1 MTLEEKQA
9 LLQFVGQ
16 TYGQATKTD
25 NFIVGGS
32 NSIRPV
38 GQDFKSHFEQILHAP
53 VIDSNENQPAPVY
66 EQQAHAQP
74 AIAQVT
80 HEQAIQE
87 LAQTTTVTPQIQ
99 HVTQAPVANTDLIQV
114 LQDINLT
121 LGRIANTLEKKKVT
135 PNVTTKKTKAKVPD

>member
-32 NSIRPV
+32 NSLRPV
-38 GQDFKSHFEQILHAP
+38 GQDFKTHFEQILHAP
-53 VIDSNENQPAPVY
+53 VVDSSIPQPVTAYEQPAPNMTP
-66 EQQAHAQP
+66 E
-74 AIAQVT
+74 IAQVT

-87 LAQTTTVTPQIQ
+87 LAQVNNTVPQIQ
-99 HVTQAPVANTDLIQV
+99 QVIPVHNTDLVQV

-121 LGRIANTLEKKKVT
+121 LGRIANILEKKKLT
-135 PNVTTKKTKAKVPD
+135 SNVTTKKTKAKVPD

>member
-32 NSIRPV
+32 NSLRPV
-38 GQDFKSHFEQILHAP
+38 GQDFKTHFEQILHAP
-53 VIDSNENQPAPVY
+53 VVDGNIPQPVT
-66 EQQAHAQP
+66 AHAQP
-74 AIAQVT
+74 VHVQPEIAQVT

-87 LAQTTTVTPQIQ
+87 LAQVSTTTPQIQ
-99 HVTQAPVANTDLIQV
+99 QVAPVLNTDLVQV

-121 LGRIANTLEKKKVT
+121 LGRIANTLEKKKLT